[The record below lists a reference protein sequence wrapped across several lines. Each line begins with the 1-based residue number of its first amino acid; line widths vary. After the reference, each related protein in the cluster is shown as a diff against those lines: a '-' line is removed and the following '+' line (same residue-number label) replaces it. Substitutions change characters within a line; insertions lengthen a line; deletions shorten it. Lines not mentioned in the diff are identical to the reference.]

1 MAEQVRV
8 PKGVSADAYLNAVR
22 CGVFDAMH
30 QLMTSGTSTP
40 HDDFY
45 SAVRDGVREAVRA
58 TVTAQQLRVVPDSA
72 ASEPNAP
79 AREEEPK
86 P

>member
-1 MAEQVRV
+1 MVDQIKTPR
-8 PKGVSADAYLNAVR
+8 GVSADKFLDVVR
-22 CGVFDAMH
+22 AGVFDAMRE
-30 QLMTSGTSTP
+30 LMTSGTSTP

>member
-22 CGVFDAMH
+22 CVFDAMH